1 MPSLFEKG
9 RPGPLITAAGVGKR
23 MGLQPCRD
31 LGIQFIGEF
40 WFVALGGAVLA
51 DEFAGSS
58 LANPESAA
66 LSLDCASAPVWG

>member
-1 MPSLFEKG
+1 
-9 RPGPLITAAGVGKR
+9 